1 MTVTSGAVKRPNWMR
16 LDVLWNR
23 IRGVHCHRNVNVE
36 SHVRNNARVAVRRE
50 LQPVI
55 HYSTAAATN
64 ASLSSH
70 CGATRIGPRSGW
82 RTLLRAMSGD
92 KAESIILVAV
102 HEEGIAALIHS
113 NLVNTGFQVVHAG
126 DAIGV
131 LAKSRELKP
140 ALIVLDMMLPGIP
153 GKEVLRTLK
162 STSGTSGIPVIALS
176 ERSEEIDRIV
186 ALELGADDYVAK
198 PFSARELAL
207 RVRAILSRRATQ
219 QPRPSHLVVGAL
231 HLDAENHTVTVNR
244 NAADVS
250 ALDFRLLTVLMG
262 AGGRVVSREELIE
275 VAWGPESEI
284 SPRTVD
290 TQLRRLREKLGEAAE
305 QIQTVRGF
313 GYRLA
318 E

>member
-1 MTVTSGAVKRPNWMR
+1 
-16 LDVLWNR
+16 
-23 IRGVHCHRNVNVE
+23 
-36 SHVRNNARVAVRRE
+36 
-50 LQPVI
+50 
-55 HYSTAAATN
+55 
-64 ASLSSH
+64 
-70 CGATRIGPRSGW
+70 
-82 RTLLRAMSGD
+82 MSGD
-92 KAESIILVAV
+92 KAEFIILVAV

-284 SPRTVD
+284 TPRTVD

>member
-1 MTVTSGAVKRPNWMR
+1 MR
-16 LDVLWNR
+16 
-23 IRGVHCHRNVNVE
+23 
-36 SHVRNNARVAVRRE
+36 
-50 LQPVI
+50 
-55 HYSTAAATN
+55 T
-64 ASLSSH
+64 
-70 CGATRIGPRSGW
+70 GPQSGW

-162 STSGTSGIPVIALS
+162 STSGTSGTPVIVVS
-176 ERSEEIDRIV
+176 ERSEEIDRII
-186 ALELGADDYVAK
+186 ALELGADDYVVK
-198 PFSARELAL
+198 PFSPRELAL
-207 RVRAILSRRATQ
+207 RVRAILSRRSMQ
-219 QPRPSHLVVGAL
+219 QPKPTRVSIGRLK
-231 HLDAENHTVTVNR
+231 LDLENRAVSVNGKP
-244 NAADVS
+244 VELS
-250 ALDFRLLTVLMG
+250 ALDFRLMTVLMT
-262 AGGRVVSREELIE
+262 ALGRVVSRDQLI
-275 VAWGPESEI
+275 VSAWGSESEI
-284 SPRTVD
+284 STRTVD
-290 TQLRRLREKLGEAAE
+290 TQLRRLRAKLGSAAE
-305 QIQTVRGF
+305 QIETVRGF

>member
-1 MTVTSGAVKRPNWMR
+1 M
-16 LDVLWNR
+16 
-23 IRGVHCHRNVNVE
+23 
-36 SHVRNNARVAVRRE
+36 
-50 LQPVI
+50 
-55 HYSTAAATN
+55 
-64 ASLSSH
+64 
-70 CGATRIGPRSGW
+70 
-82 RTLLRAMSGD
+82 
-92 KAESIILVAV
+92 KAEKPALIILVA
-102 HEEGIAALIHS
+102 EGDEGSAILIHS
-113 NLVNTGFQVVHAG
+113 NLVNAGFNVIHAAGAGELLKKTG
-126 DAIGV
+126 D
-131 LAKSRELKP
+131 LAP
-140 ALIVLDMMLPGIP
+140 ALVILDMMIEGMA
-153 GKEVLRTLK
+153 GKEVLRTIK
-162 STSGTSGIPVIALS
+162 STPSTSGIPVIALS

-219 QPRPSHLVVGAL
+219 PPRPSRLFVGAL

-244 NAADVS
+244 KAADIS

-262 AGGRVVSREELIE
+262 AGGRVVSREKLIE
-275 VAWGPESEI
+275 AAWGPESEI

-290 TQLRRLREKLGEAAE
+290 TQLRRLREKLGGAAE